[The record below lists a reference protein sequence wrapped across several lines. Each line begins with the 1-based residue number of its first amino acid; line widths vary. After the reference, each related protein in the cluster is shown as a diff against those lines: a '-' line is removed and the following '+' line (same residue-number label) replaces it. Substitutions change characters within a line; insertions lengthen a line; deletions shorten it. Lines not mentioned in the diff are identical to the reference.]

1 LECFAEKDKSHAARV
16 PVQLKYFSDQ
26 KFIISLILPEYMPS
40 VPRGSESFEQ
50 FIAPF
55 RSPRA
60 EQLCSFIELLI
71 LTVRFIF
78 RNRSFDRI
86 MTSWSVKFAHR
97 NLKVGMIERNGYVST
112 VFSCLSLLTA
122 P

>member
-1 LECFAEKDKSHAARV
+1 
-16 PVQLKYFSDQ
+16 
-26 KFIISLILPEYMPS
+26 MPS
-40 VPRGSESFEQ
+40 VPSGSESFEQ

-60 EQLCSFIELLI
+60 EQLSTCIGLVI

-78 RNRSFDRI
+78 RNGSFDRI

-97 NLKVGMIERNGYVST
+97 NLKIGMIERNGYVLT
-112 VFSCLSLLTA
+112 V
-122 P
+122 